1 MQKIASKHYF
11 RPMTLS
17 DVDEVLAIEQ
27 VSFPTPWSRSA
38 FVTELTESRLSHYW
52 VCIEAGEGEARSAFF
67 AAQSE
72 QEEQVIGYAGVWIIL
87 DEVHITT
94 IAVHPERRG
103 EGLGEAMLHH
113 LFFETAQLGG
123 ERITLE
129 VRPSNTNALALYR
142 KIGFQDVG
150 CRRGYYTDT
159 GEDAIIM
166 WRELETP
173 KKQPHKGEG

>member
-1 MQKIASKHYF
+1 MGNEEVNYYF
-11 RPMTLS
+11 RPMTVK
-17 DVDEVLAIEQ
+17 DVDEVLAIEH

-52 VCIEAGEGEARSAFF
+52 VCVEPAEKEARVALFSA
-67 AAQSE
+67 E
-72 QEEQVIGYAGVWIIL
+72 PEKGERVIGYAGVWIIL

-103 EGLGEAMLHH
+103 EGLGEAL
-113 LFFETAQLGG
+113 LEYIFFETAQLGG

-142 KIGFQDVG
+142 KRGFQEVG

-166 WRELETP
+166 WRELDIP
-173 KKQPHKGEG
+173 KNRSRNGEG

>member
-1 MQKIASKHYF
+1 MGKEDVNYYF
-11 RPMTLS
+11 RPMTVK

-52 VCIEAGEGEARSAFF
+52 VCVEGAEKDGRLNPFPV
-67 AAQSE
+67 E
-72 QEEQVIGYAGVWIIL
+72 PTERVIGYVGVWIIL

-94 IAVHPERRG
+94 IAIHPERRG
-103 EGLGEAMLHH
+103 EGLGEAL
-113 LFFETAQLGG
+113 LEYIFFETAQLGG

-129 VRPSNTNALALYR
+129 VRPSNTKALALYR
-142 KIGFQDVG
+142 KRGFQEVG
-150 CRRGYYTDT
+150 RRRGYYTDT

-166 WRELETP
+166 WRELDIP
-173 KKQPHKGEG
+173 KNRFRNGEG